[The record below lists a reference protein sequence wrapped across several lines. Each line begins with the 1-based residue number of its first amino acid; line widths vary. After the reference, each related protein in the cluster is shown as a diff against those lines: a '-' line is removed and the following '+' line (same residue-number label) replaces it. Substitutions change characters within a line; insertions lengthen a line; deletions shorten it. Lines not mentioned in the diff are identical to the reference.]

1 MLYLCASVVNDVNS
15 LMFKLARVEVRLNS
29 MLAIM
34 LPLYLAN
41 FFRIYL
47 TLFILLQYKFCIF
60 MVFKS
65 LLYYPFTKSQYLI

>member
-1 MLYLCASVVNDVNS
+1 MLYPCASVVNDIDS
-15 LMFKLARVEVRLNS
+15 LMFKLARVEVSLNS

-47 TLFILLQYKFCIF
+47 TLFILLQYKI
-60 MVFKS
+60 
-65 LLYYPFTKSQYLI
+65 LYFFSVK